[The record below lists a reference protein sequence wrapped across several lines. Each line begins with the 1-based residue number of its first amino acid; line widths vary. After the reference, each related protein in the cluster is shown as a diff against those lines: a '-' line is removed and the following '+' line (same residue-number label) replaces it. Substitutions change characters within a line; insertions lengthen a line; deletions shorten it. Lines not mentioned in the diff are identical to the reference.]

1 MKVFIAGLTIAAAVV
16 GGGIGYASLQTG
28 IAPPVWENAKWE
40 SAKTEQEEL
49 EGATESSV
57 NRSADKES
65 ANSPTRETAT
75 EAARSET
82 ARSETERQ
90 SSSADRP
97 VVIAEPDDIVISEA
111 ELNQRIQE
119 ALASDPTIAPLLDI
133 TEDGVNT
140 IITNDRIESGITMN
154 LTELP
159 LEDLPPEAQT
169 AVSEM
174 VKTFPFL
181 ANRPV
186 YLGIEGNPKIVDG
199 AVSLDDTNVK
209 FGPLK
214 LPVSGVASQL
224 GVSQNDIEQQL
235 NVVLEQ
241 QGLTPEE
248 IQIIDKQII
257 IKGI

>member
-1 MKVFIAGLTIAAAVV
+1 MKVFIAGLTLAAAIV
-16 GGGIGYASLQTG
+16 GGGIGYASLQIGGTG
-28 IAPPVWENAKWE
+28 WQNAETISNNTEAEASEPKSILDRQRE
-40 SAKTEQEEL
+40 IRNIFKKDSEVVEETSSA
-49 EGATESSV
+49 
-57 NRSADKES
+57 S
-65 ANSPTRETAT
+65 ANNTSERTSP
-75 EAARSET
+75 S
-82 ARSETERQ
+82 
-90 SSSADRP
+90 DRP
-97 VVIAEPDDIVISEA
+97 VVITEPDDIVITED
-111 ELNQRIQE
+111 ELNQRVQE
-119 ALASDPTIAPLLDI
+119 AIASDPQIAPLLAI

-140 IITNDRIESGITMN
+140 IVTNDRVESGITIN

-159 LEDLPPEAQT
+159 LEDLPLEVQT

-174 VKTFPFL
+174 TKTFPFL

-186 YLGIEGNPKIVDG
+186 YLGIEGSPKIVEG

-224 GVSQNDIEQQL
+224 GVSQTDIERQL

-248 IQIIDKQII
+248 ILIVDQQII
-257 IKGI
+257 IKGVY